1 MGRSIRSVVQ
11 ASVRGPLV
19 RRVSLTVLTLCLLY
33 SPVICAEPTASHS
46 QSPTPTTVPTPV
58 ALRGPALQVAVVGLR
73 NDQGQVSCNLFTDP
87 RQYPR
92 GDAFKEVRASIHKD
106 SALCVFTGVPAGR
119 YAMVVYHDENSNGHF
134 DQNAFGM
141 PMEGY
146 GFSNNAA
153 PLFDAPNFAA
163 AAFDYDGRRLY
174 TVIDIRY

>member
-11 ASVRGPLV
+11 ASVWCWLV
-19 RRVSLTVLTLCLLY
+19 PRVLLTVLSVCLLY
-33 SPVICAEPTASHS
+33 SPVIRAGPTASPS
-46 QSPTPTTVPTPV
+46 QSPNPTTVPTPI
-58 ALRGPALQVAVVGLR
+58 ALRRPALQVAVVGLR

-92 GDAFKEVRASIHKD
+92 GTAFKEVRTSIHKGR
-106 SALCVFTGVPAGR
+106 ALCVFTEVPAGK
-119 YAMVVYHDENSNGHF
+119 YAIVVYHDENDNGHF

-153 PLFDAPNFAA
+153 PLFDAPNFTA

-174 TVIDIRY
+174 TVVDIRY

>member
-1 MGRSIRSVVQ
+1 VVQ
-11 ASVRGPLV
+11 ASVLCWLV
-19 RRVSLTVLTLCLLY
+19 RRVSLTVLSVSLLY
-33 SPVICAEPTASHS
+33 SPIIRAEPTTSPS

-73 NDQGQVSCNLFTDP
+73 NDQGRVSCNLFTDP

-92 GDAFKEVRASIHKD
+92 GDAFKEVRTSIHKD
-106 SALCVFTGVPAGR
+106 SALCVFTDVPAGR
-119 YAMVVYHDENSNGHF
+119 YAIVVYHDENGNGHF
-134 DQNAFGM
+134 DQNALGM
-141 PMEGY
+141 PLEGY

>member
-1 MGRSIRSVVQ
+1 VVH
-11 ASVRGPLV
+11 ASALCSLV
-19 RRVSLTVLTLCLLY
+19 RRVSLTLLTASLLY
-33 SPVICAEPTASHS
+33 SPVVRAERAASPS
-46 QSPTPTTVPTPV
+46 QSPTPTTIPTPV
-58 ALRGPALQVAVVGLR
+58 ALAGPALQVAVVGLR
-73 NDQGQVSCNLFTDP
+73 NDQGEVSCNLFVDP

-92 GDAFKEVRASIHKD
+92 GTAVKEVRASIHKD
-106 SALCVFTGVPAGR
+106 SALCVFVDVPAGK
-119 YAMVVYHDENSNGHF
+119 YAIVVYHDENHNGHF

-163 AAFDYDGRRLY
+163 AAFGYDGRRLY

>member
-1 MGRSIRSVVQ
+1 MVLPSVLRS
-11 ASVRGPLV
+11 LL
-19 RRVSLTVLTLCLLY
+19 RRVSLTVLTAWLLY
-33 SPVICAEPTASHS
+33 SPLVRAEPTASPS
-46 QSPTPTTVPTPV
+46 QSPTPTTIPTPV
-58 ALRGPALQVAVVGLR
+58 VLEGPALQVAVVGLR
-73 NDQGQVSCNLFTDP
+73 SDLGQVSCNLFTDA

-92 GDAFKEVRASIHKD
+92 GTAFKEVRTSIHKD
-106 SALCVFTGVPAGR
+106 SALCVFTDVPAGK
-119 YAMVVYHDENSNGHF
+119 YAIVVYHDENNNGHF

-163 AAFDYDGRRLY
+163 AAFDYDGRHLY

>member
-1 MGRSIRSVVQ
+1 MGRSIRSWAQ
-11 ASVRGPLV
+11 DSVLCALV
-19 RRVSLTVLTLCLLY
+19 GRVSLTGLTMCLLY
-33 SPVICAEPTASHS
+33 SPDIRAEPTASPS
-46 QSPTPTTVPTPV
+46 ESPTPTTVPTPV
-58 ALRGPALQVAVVGLR
+58 ALSGPALQVAVVGLR
-73 NDQGQVSCNLFTDP
+73 NAHGQVSCNLFTDP
-87 RQYPR
+87 QQYPR
-92 GDAFKEVRASIHKD
+92 GAAYKEVRTSIHQD
-106 SALCVFTGVPAGR
+106 GALCVFTGVPAGK
-119 YAMVVYHDENSNGHF
+119 YAIVVYHDENDNGHF

>member
-1 MGRSIRSVVQ
+1 MERSIRSVLP
-11 ASVRGPLV
+11 ASVPGSLV
-19 RRVSLTVLTLCLLY
+19 RCLALTVLTLCLLY
-33 SPVICAEPTASHS
+33 SPVIRAEPTASPS
-46 QSPTPTTVPTPV
+46 QSPTATTVPTPV

-73 NDQGQVSCNLFTDP
+73 SERGQVSCNLFTDP
-87 RQYPR
+87 HQYPR
-92 GDAFKEVRASIHKD
+92 GAAFREVRTSIYKN
-106 SALCVFTGVPAGR
+106 SALCVFTDVPAGK
-119 YAMVVYHDENSNGHF
+119 YAIVVYHDENNNGHF

-163 AAFDYDGRRLY
+163 AAFDFDGRRLY